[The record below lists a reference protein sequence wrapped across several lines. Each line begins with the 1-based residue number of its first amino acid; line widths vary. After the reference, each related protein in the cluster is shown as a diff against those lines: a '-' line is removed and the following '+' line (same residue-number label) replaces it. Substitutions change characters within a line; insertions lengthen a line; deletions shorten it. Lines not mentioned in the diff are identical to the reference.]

1 MHYPA
6 GCSMRAHEQRDPGIP
21 LRSYFLSVGAVLIGL
36 LFAANWLLPS
46 PPSNSRIGSEPNLPN
61 IRIHS
66 ELKGPEAVVIDTTR
80 AVPTQVAAAQMD
92 VSGPQALGL
101 DAPAAHEADAPRES
115 GRPTSVASAALRASF
130 AQLVGAP
137 PKRAGASE
145 TKRRGPASPGR
156 GGQ

>member
-1 MHYPA
+1 
-6 GCSMRAHEQRDPGIP
+6 
-21 LRSYFLSVGAVLIGL
+21 
-36 LFAANWLLPS
+36 
-46 PPSNSRIGSEPNLPN
+46 
-61 IRIHS
+61 
-66 ELKGPEAVVIDTTR
+66 VIDTTR
-80 AVPTQVAAAQMD
+80 AVPTQAAAAQMD

>member
-6 GCSMRAHEQRDPGIP
+6 GRSMHAHELRDPGIP

-46 PPSNSRIGSEPNLPN
+46 PPSNSRIGSEPTLPN

-80 AVPTQVAAAQMD
+80 AVPTQAATAQMD
-92 VSGPQALGL
+92 VARPQALDL
-101 DAPAAHEADAPRES
+101 DAPAAQEADAPRAS
-115 GRPTSVASAALRASF
+115 GKPTSLASAELRATF
-130 AQLVGAP
+130 AQLVGPP
-137 PKRAGASE
+137 PKQAGARE
-145 TKRRGPASPGR
+145 LKPHRPGSPGR
-156 GGQ
+156 RGQ